1 MRRFIDN
8 LTNWDNFFNTSNF
21 IEEISKI
28 NSLLSN
34 DRSGQS
40 VYPASEDIFKA
51 FELCAFDNLRVL
63 IIGQDPYHGEG
74 QAHGLAFSVPE
85 GIDMPPSLKNIFK
98 ELSDDLNTPIPKN
111 GNLERWA
118 KQGVLLMNSVLTV
131 KKDQAGSH
139 RNIGWEKITDQ
150 IIQTISN
157 KKNNVV
163 FILWGNYAKEKEKL
177 IDKKKHLILTAA
189 HPSPLS
195 AYKGFFGCQHFS
207 KTNTYLDSK
216 GIAKINW

>member
-51 FELCAFDNLRVL
+51 FELCAFDNLRVV

>member
-1 MRRFIDN
+1 MSNIHLIEYLESKEYLQKTDEIIQFIKNQHNSGVEIYPDFDN
-8 LTNWDNFFNTSNF
+8 
-21 IEEISKI
+21 
-28 NSLLSN
+28 
-34 DRSGQS
+34 
-40 VYPASEDIFKA
+40 IFKA
-51 FELCAFDNLRVL
+51 FELCTFDKLKVA

-98 ELSDDLNTPIPKN
+98 ELAEDLNTPMPMN

-150 IIQTISN
+150 IIYTIST
-157 KKNNVV
+157 KKNNMV
-163 FILWGNYAKEKEKL
+163 FILWGNYAKEKEQL
-177 IDKKKHLILTAA
+177 INKENHLILTAA

-195 AYKGFFGCQHFS
+195 AYKGFFGCRHFS
-207 KTNTYLDSK
+207 KTNAYLRSK
-216 GIAKINW
+216 EIGEIVW

>member
-51 FELCAFDNLRVL
+51 FELCAFDNLRVV

-207 KTNTYLDSK
+207 KTNAYLRSN
-216 GIAKINW
+216 GIGEIVW

>member
-1 MRRFIDN
+1 MSNIHLIEYLESKEYLQKTDEIIRFIKGQHNSGVEIYPDFDN
-8 LTNWDNFFNTSNF
+8 
-21 IEEISKI
+21 
-28 NSLLSN
+28 
-34 DRSGQS
+34 
-40 VYPASEDIFKA
+40 IFKA
-51 FELCAFDNLRVL
+51 FELCTFDKLKVV

-98 ELSDDLNTPIPKN
+98 ELAEDLNTPMPLN

-150 IIQTISN
+150 IIYTIST
-157 KKNNVV
+157 KKNNMV
-163 FILWGNYAKEKEKL
+163 FILWGNYAKEKEQL
-177 IDKKKHLILTAA
+177 INKENHLILTAA

-195 AYKGFFGCQHFS
+195 AYKGFFGCRHFS
-207 KTNTYLDSK
+207 KTNAYLRSK
-216 GIAKINW
+216 EIGEIVW

>member
-1 MRRFIDN
+1 MSNIHLIEYLESKEYLQKTDEIIRFIKGQHNSGVEIYPDFDN
-8 LTNWDNFFNTSNF
+8 
-21 IEEISKI
+21 
-28 NSLLSN
+28 
-34 DRSGQS
+34 
-40 VYPASEDIFKA
+40 IFKA
-51 FELCAFDNLRVL
+51 FELCTFDKLKVV

-98 ELSDDLNTPIPKN
+98 ELAEDLNTPMPMN

-150 IIQTISN
+150 IIYTIST
-157 KKNNVV
+157 KKNNMV
-163 FILWGNYAKEKEKL
+163 FILWGNYAKEKEQL
-177 IDKKKHLILTAA
+177 INKENHLILTAA

-195 AYKGFFGCQHFS
+195 AYKGFFGCRHFS
-207 KTNTYLDSK
+207 KTNAYLRSK
-216 GIAKINW
+216 EIGEIVW

>member
-1 MRRFIDN
+1 MSNIHLIEYLESKEYLQKTDEIIQFIKGQHN
-8 LTNWDNFFNTSNF
+8 SG
-21 IEEISKI
+21 EEI
-28 NSLLSN
+28 
-34 DRSGQS
+34 
-40 VYPASEDIFKA
+40 YPDFDNIFKA
-51 FELCAFDNLRVL
+51 FELCTFDKLKVV

-98 ELSDDLNTPIPKN
+98 ELAEDLNTTMPLN

-150 IIQTISN
+150 IIYTIST
-157 KKNNVV
+157 KKNNMV
-163 FILWGNYAKEKEKL
+163 FILWGNYAKEKEQL
-177 IDKKKHLILTAA
+177 INKENHLILTAA

-195 AYKGFFGCQHFS
+195 AYKGFFGCRHFS
-207 KTNTYLDSK
+207 KTNAYLRSK
-216 GIAKINW
+216 EIGEIVW